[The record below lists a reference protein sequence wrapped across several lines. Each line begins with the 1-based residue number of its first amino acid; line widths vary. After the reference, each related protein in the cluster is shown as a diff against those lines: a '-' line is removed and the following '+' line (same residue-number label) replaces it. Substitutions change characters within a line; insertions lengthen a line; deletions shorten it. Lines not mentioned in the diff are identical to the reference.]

1 MAQHPRF
8 DAVCFDCDSTLTRIE
23 GIDELA
29 RRAGREAEIA
39 SLTEAAINGAIPL
52 EAVYA
57 KRLDLVRPDRAALAW
72 LAERYADEMVSG
84 AAETVAT
91 LRRHG
96 KAVYVV
102 TSGLLQAVA
111 EFAGVLGL
119 APAQVHA
126 VEVHFDAA
134 GAYQGFDSSSPLC
147 CSGGKATVCRTIA
160 ATHGN
165 VVMVGDG
172 VTDLAAR
179 AGGAYVIGYGGITH
193 RDVMLREAD
202 CYIAAPSLTAA
213 LAIVAISK
221 DRARSPLRRGA

>member
-1 MAQHPRF
+1 MMAQRPRF

-29 RRAGREAEIA
+29 RRTGREAEIA
-39 SLTEAAINGAIPL
+39 SLTEAAMNGVIPL

-72 LAERYADEMVSG
+72 LAERYVDEMVSG
-84 AAETVAT
+84 AADTIAT

-111 EFAGVLGL
+111 PFARVLGL
-119 APAQVHA
+119 APAQVYA
-126 VEVHFDAA
+126 VEVQFDAA
-134 GAYQGFDSSSPLC
+134 GSYQGFDSSSPLC
-147 CSGGKATVCRTIA
+147 CSGGKATVCQSIS

-165 VVMVGDG
+165 VAMVGDG

-179 AGGAYVIGYGGITH
+179 AGGAYVVGYGGIAH
-193 RDVMLREAD
+193 RDVMLQEAD
-202 CYIAAPSLTAA
+202 YYIAASSLTATLAA
-213 LAIVAISK
+213 LLSEK
-221 DRARSPLRRGA
+221 EQSGP

>member
-1 MAQHPRF
+1 MIAQHPRF

-39 SLTEAAINGAIPL
+39 SLTEAAMNGAIPL

-72 LAERYADEMVSG
+72 LAERYTDEMVSG
-84 AAETVAT
+84 AAETIAM
-91 LRRHG
+91 LRRQD

-111 EFAGVLGL
+111 EFAHVLGL

-147 CSGGKATVCRTIA
+147 CSDGKATICRTIA
-160 ATHGN
+160 ATHGY
-165 VVMVGDG
+165 VAMVGDG

-179 AGGAYVIGYGGITH
+179 AGGAYIVGYGGVVH
-193 RDVMLREAD
+193 RDIMLQGAD
-202 CYIAAPSLTAA
+202 RYISAPLLTATLSA
-213 LAIVAISK
+213 LMTEEEQGG
-221 DRARSPLRRGA
+221 L

>member
-1 MAQHPRF
+1 M
-8 DAVCFDCDSTLTRIE
+8 CFDCDSTLTRIE

-39 SLTEAAINGAIPL
+39 SLTEAAMNGAIPL

-72 LAERYADEMVSG
+72 LAERYTDEMVSG
-84 AAETVAT
+84 AAETIAT
-91 LRRHG
+91 LRRHD

-111 EFAGVLGL
+111 EFAHVLGL

-134 GAYQGFDSSSPLC
+134 GAYQGFDFKLPALLQRRQGDHLPNYCRDARVTSPWLEM
-147 CSGGKATVCRTIA
+147 A
-160 ATHGN
+160 
-165 VVMVGDG
+165 
-172 VTDLAAR
+172 
-179 AGGAYVIGYGGITH
+179 
-193 RDVMLREAD
+193 
-202 CYIAAPSLTAA
+202 
-213 LAIVAISK
+213 
-221 DRARSPLRRGA
+221 

>member
-1 MAQHPRF
+1 MIAQHPRF

-39 SLTEAAINGAIPL
+39 SLTEAAMNGAIPL

-57 KRLDLVRPDRAALAW
+57 KRLELVRPDRAALAW
-72 LAERYADEMVSG
+72 LAERYTDEMVSG
-84 AAETVAT
+84 AAETIAM
-91 LRRHG
+91 LRRQD

-111 EFAGVLGL
+111 EFAHVLGL

-134 GAYQGFDSSSPLC
+134 GAYQGFDCKLPALLQRRQ
-147 CSGGKATVCRTIA
+147 GDHLPNYCRDA
-160 ATHGN
+160 RVRRHGW
-165 VVMVGDG
+165 
-172 VTDLAAR
+172 R
-179 AGGAYVIGYGGITH
+179 W
-193 RDVMLREAD
+193 RD
-202 CYIAAPSLTAA
+202 
-213 LAIVAISK
+213 
-221 DRARSPLRRGA
+221 